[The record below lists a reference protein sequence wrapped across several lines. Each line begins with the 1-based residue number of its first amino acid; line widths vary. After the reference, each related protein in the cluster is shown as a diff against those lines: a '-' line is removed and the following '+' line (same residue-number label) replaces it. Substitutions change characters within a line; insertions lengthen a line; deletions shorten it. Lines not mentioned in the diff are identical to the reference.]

1 MTILHF
7 CSLYITWS
15 IYIAALPFLINSKQW
30 SKSNILTMDHDL
42 ALENSSSAAVC
53 TLLNTIFFLKAIK
66 YLNIRLRS
74 IKLKVRVWK
83 IEDQMLYYGCKLSGF
98 GTTLLEIKNAVVV
111 VALIFLMHNSLCRQ
125 PISSSQLCSQSM
137 PCTNF
142 CAHVMLFTCTLHALL

>member
-1 MTILHF
+1 
-7 CSLYITWS
+7 
-15 IYIAALPFLINSKQW
+15 
-30 SKSNILTMDHDL
+30 MDHDL
-42 ALENSSSAAVC
+42 VLENSSSAAVC

-66 YLNIRLRS
+66 DLNIRLRS
-74 IKLKVRVWK
+74 IKLKVRVRK
-83 IEDQMLYYGCKLSGF
+83 IEDQMLYYGYKLSGF
-98 GTTLLEIKNAVVV
+98 GTTLLEMKNAVVV